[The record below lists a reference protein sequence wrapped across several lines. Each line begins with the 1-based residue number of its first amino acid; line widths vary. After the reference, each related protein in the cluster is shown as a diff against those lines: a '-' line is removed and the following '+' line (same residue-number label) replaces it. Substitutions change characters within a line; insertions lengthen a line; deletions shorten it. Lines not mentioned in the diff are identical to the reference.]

1 MKRIKNLTSAVFLL
15 TLLIAAGCQKES
27 NPVPGDKDID
37 HLVISPHFKYET
49 SKPIHVTVTLPYT
62 VDYSSINGKVEI
74 FYLFQDSLRIVYTG
88 LCDTKG
94 VLNATVSVPSFVKE
108 LYVKTLAGIKTI
120 DLGKTLKSSL
130 EGGYS
135 VNFGNDIDTLPPRT
149 IGALKFSQL
158 ALIESE
164 PNFYYSGWLKSS
176 SNLISNGTFDI
187 NDFRAAPTWSSPMP
201 IDGRWYTTNEITG
214 KAGRAIDP
222 TGTSGNNY
230 VLKISSQGF
239 TYGGVSQMIPASAGQ
254 LIVATGKYKTG
265 GLPAQKYGWI
275 YLIPY
280 NAGGNPL
287 AYYSVINQ
295 SNPTQWTTLT
305 VSATMPAG
313 TAKCQVLLWVNNYG
327 GDIYYDDIVV
337 TGPNPDSDKDGVID
351 AEDEYPNDPQRA
363 FNYYYPSNNTY
374 STLAFEDNW
383 PYKADYDFNDLVI
396 DQRYKF
402 VLNGKQQMVDI
413 YGDFI
418 VRAIGASY
426 KNGFGFKLNVLPNA
440 IQSVSGQSI
449 TQNYITLNSNGTEAG
464 QEKAVI
470 IVTDNVFKQLPH
482 PGTGTGVNTTPG
494 APYVQ
499 PQQQTIHIAFNN
511 PVSIGELNNPLVN
524 PFLIVNQN
532 RGREIHLIDNPPTTL
547 ANLDYFNTGADAS
560 NLAAGGYYKTAN
572 NLPWAIELPVSFEYT
587 IEKEKIT
594 NAYLKFANWA
604 ETAGNDYS
612 DWYIATDQG
621 YRDNSKIYSHGSK

>member
-1 MKRIKNLTSAVFLL
+1 MKHFRNPSLAGILFLI
-15 TLLIAAGCQKES
+15 TLAFGCQKEITP
-27 NPVPGDKDID
+27 NPDNKDINN
-37 HLVISPHFKYET
+37 LVISPGFKYQT
-49 SKPIHVTVTLPYT
+49 SKNINVTVTLPFT
-62 VDYSSINGKVEI
+62 VDYSAIRGKVEI
-74 FYLFQDSLRIVYTG
+74 YYLLNDSLNVVYSG
-88 LCDTKG
+88 LGDENG
-94 VLNATVSVPSFVKE
+94 ILNANVNIPSFVDE
-108 LYVKTLAGIKTI
+108 LYVRSVAGTKAIKI
-120 DLGKTLKSSL
+120 GNTLKSSQ

-135 VNFGNDIDTLPPRT
+135 INFGGDIDTLPPRIVNTLKSTVHSNEELLT
-149 IGALKFSQL
+149 ITYKGR
-158 ALIESE
+158 
-164 PNFYYSGWLKSS
+164 LKSS
-176 SNLISNGTFDI
+176 NNLINNGTFDI
-187 NDFRAAPTWSSPMP
+187 NDFGSVARWSSFMP
-201 IDGRWYTTNEITG
+201 IDGRWYITNQLSG
-214 KAGRAIDP
+214 VAGRASDP
-222 TGTSGNNY
+222 NGITAINY
-230 VLKISSQGF
+230 VLHIGSKSPY
-239 TYGGVSQMIPASAGQ
+239 YGGVGQMIPAAPGHLITASGKFKTSGNGQ
-254 LIVATGKYKTG
+254 KHV
-265 GLPAQKYGWI
+265 WI

-280 NAGGNPL
+280 NSAGNPIS
-287 AYYSVINQ
+287 YYSIIN
-295 SNPTQWTTLT
+295 STNPTNWTNL
-305 VSATMPAG
+305 SIAATMPPG
-313 TAKCQVLLWVNNYG
+313 TAKCQVLLWTNNYG
-327 GDIYYDDIVV
+327 GDIYYDDIVA
-337 TGPNPDSDKDGVID
+337 TGPNPDSDNDGVVD
-351 AEDEYPNDPQRA
+351 SEDEYPNDPQRA
-363 FNYYYPSNNTY
+363 FNYYYPASNTF
-374 STLAFEDNW
+374 STITFEDNW
-383 PYKADYDFNDLVI
+383 PNKADYDFNDLVI

-426 KNGFGFKLNVLPNA
+426 KNGFGFKLNILPNA

-482 PGTGTGVNTTPG
+482 PGSGTGVNTTPG

-499 PQQQTIHIAFNN
+499 PQQQTIHITFNN

-612 DWYIATDQG
+612 DWYISTEEG
-621 YRDNSKIYSHGSK
+621 YRNGSKIYSYGSK